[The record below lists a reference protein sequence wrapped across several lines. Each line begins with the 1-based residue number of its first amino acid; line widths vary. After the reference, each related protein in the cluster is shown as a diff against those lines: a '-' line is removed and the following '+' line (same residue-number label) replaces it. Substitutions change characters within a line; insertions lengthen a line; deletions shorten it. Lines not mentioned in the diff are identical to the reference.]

1 MDMRKLSFILL
12 LLSTT
17 LMVYLRTLL
26 ARPIYIYNNQE
37 LLQVPAPPSPSESA
51 YALAFLD
58 EPVFAPLAS
67 HIADHPYPWRDK
79 RPFQETNYALLM
91 GAVQTLLEADNEEE
105 EGSVG
110 LKESY
115 EQQAFVERNST
126 ETYFLWVGD
135 GRDEQWPSCT

>member
-17 LMVYLRTLL
+17 LMVYLRALL
-26 ARPIYIYNNQE
+26 ARPIYIYDTQE
-37 LLQVPAPPSPSESA
+37 LLQIPAPPSPSEPA
-51 YALAFLD
+51 YALSFLD

-91 GAVQTLLEADNEEE
+91 GAVQSLLDADIEEE
-105 EGSVG
+105 EGSMD

-115 EQQAFVERNST
+115 EQQAFVERSST

-135 GRDEQWPSCT
+135 GEHEQWPSCT